1 MYIKGGERER
11 ERVSKWNL
19 LPPCKEWRASLIYA
33 LAGLWSPAGVWAAGS
48 KEKEKKKK
56 DQKHS
61 NLYLDINSWIFFFF
75 FSGRS
80 VCNERCHGAEIHRQH
95 IQCFLLYSVERERE
109 EGVSC
114 LVVVNKLIGEE
125 DPFNSM
131 MAAAA
136 AAKLQVGRRMENRV
150 SAEVEKEKTP
160 NSPTLFWERGDGNN
174 MQSGL

>member
-56 DQKHS
+56 KEQKHS

-109 EGVSC
+109 RGGGLLSC
-114 LVVVNKLIGEE
+114 SSEQTHRGGGPFQFHDGGGGGGQASSREE
-125 DPFNSM
+125 DGKS
-131 MAAAA
+131 
-136 AAKLQVGRRMENRV
+136 
-150 SAEVEKEKTP
+150 S
-160 NSPTLFWERGDGNN
+160 
-174 MQSGL
+174 